1 MAELSYV
8 FKQTL
13 LIQFDTL
20 KNTSYDKENRMYLCN
35 SDMSVVDFDKVSK
48 KSYPQKIHLDY
59 KQNHYIKN

>member
-8 FKQTL
+8 FKQHFSSS
-13 LIQFDTL
+13 FDTL
-20 KNTSYDKENRMYLCN
+20 KNTSYDKENRIYLYN